1 MTGMWR
7 PFVGLLVVAAAI
19 TMTKGTAEIV
29 YPPYLAGYGYA
40 LSLIG
45 LLTSLFAVMQLVS
58 RVPVGVAYRADRAKR
73 QFAIALVVFGL
84 STSAFA
90 FADGRLLPILALS
103 LLHGFAFG
111 SVGTLGLALAID
123 ITGGRRAGATMAW
136 YTAAISLGYAVGY
149 ALGGSLAGII
159 GIPGTFGLI
168 GCLPLAAALLMVLLP
183 AVEGAPLPFDRGRG
197 LRGLLAAGA
206 KLDRRVWLAFVVVL
220 YLNLLSDSVD
230 TFFPVFG
237 PTVGISLAVV
247 GALRAFK
254 SGAALFI
261 RSTGG
266 LFLRFVDYR
275 TVTLVAV
282 VATATGTVVLPLSAS
297 VLVLAPVFV
306 VLGLCR
312 GVLRATSAAT
322 IAELRNE
329 GRDVGLA
336 SGVYNAGLDIGSI
349 VGPSLGGAIATLTGI
364 GQMFQVIAIVSVA
377 AWFAVAL
384 SSPATRAASGLAR
397 RSRHIPGPTSAGP

>member
-1 MTGMWR
+1 MTSR
-7 PFVGLLVVAAAI
+7 RAFVVLLLVAAAI

-29 YPPYLAGYGYA
+29 YPPYLAAHGYA

-45 LLTSLFAVMQLVS
+45 VLTSLFAVMQLLS
-58 RVPVGVAYRADRAKR
+58 RVPVGVAYRAERAKR
-73 QFAIALVVFGL
+73 QFAVALVIFGV
-84 STSAFA
+84 STCGFA
-90 FADGRLLPILALS
+90 FANGQLIPILALS

-111 SVGTLGLALAID
+111 SVGTLALALAID
-123 ITGGRRAGATMAW
+123 ITGGKRAGVSMAW

-149 ALGGSLAGII
+149 ALGGSLAETV
-159 GIPGTFGLI
+159 GIPATFGLI
-168 GCLPLAAALLMVLLP
+168 GLLPIVAALAMSVLP
-183 AVEGAPLPFDRGRG
+183 AVDGAPFLVDRGHG
-197 LRGLLAAGA
+197 LRGLVAAGA
-206 KLDRRVWLAFVVVL
+206 KLDRRVWLAFAVVL

-237 PTVGISLAVV
+237 PAIGLSLVVV

-261 RSTGG
+261 RSTGA
-266 LFLRFVDYR
+266 LFLRFLDYR

-282 VATATGTVVLPLSAS
+282 VATAAATFALPLSRS
-297 VLVLAPVFV
+297 VLALAPVFI

-336 SGVYNAGLDIGSI
+336 SGVYNSGLDLGAII
-349 VGPSLGGAIATLTGI
+349 GPSLGGAIASLTGI
-364 GQMFQVIAIVSVA
+364 GPMFQVIAVIGLA
-377 AWFAVAL
+377 GWLAVAL
-384 SSPATRAASGLAR
+384 SSPATRAASGLGR
-397 RSRHIPGPTSAGP
+397 RPRHAAGPTGGGS